1 MAESQCGEVKGAL
14 HGLETPY
21 RFNIPGGAAGNE
33 GTWAR
38 ILRAEKPAEISV
50 ASG

>member
-21 RFNIPGGAAGNE
+21 TFNIPGGAAGNE
-33 GTWAR
+33 GTWASDTQGR
-38 ILRAEKPAEISV
+38 KT
-50 ASG
+50 G